1 VEFPITYLGMPL
13 SMDKLPHSVWQL
25 LIDQIA
31 DKLPTWK
38 GMLMHTADRLA
49 LIKSTL
55 SVMPTYTSIRLGL
68 LGWVHKAITKI
79 IKAFLW
85 TGTEVVQSGKC
96 LLAWDRVQCPKEL
109 GGLGILDLRRMG
121 IALWLRWLWLQHA
134 DASCPW
140 SSLPIKED
148 KLTTTF
154 FKESTEC
161 FIGNGRS
168 TYFWTDP
175 WIQGPLVEFLA
186 PDLFACLMGR
196 NWWRSTVVDA
206 LVGNSWLIGIRGP
219 LTVS

>member
-1 VEFPITYLGMPL
+1 MALRERG
-13 SMDKLPHSVWQL
+13 
-25 LIDQIA
+25 
-31 DKLPTWK
+31 PTAIN
-38 GMLMHTADRLA
+38 GRRPRSGRVSDR
-49 LIKSTL
+49 TD
-55 SVMPTYTSIRLGL
+55 PEIRCGD
-68 LGWVHKAITKI
+68 HIPN
-79 IKAFLW
+79 
-85 TGTEVVQSGKC
+85 S
-96 LLAWDRVQCPKEL
+96 
-109 GGLGILDLRRMG
+109 MG

-186 PDLFACLMGR
+186 PDLFACLMCR

-206 LVGNSWLIGIRGP
+206 LVGNSWLIDIRGP